1 MVKAGGLTPRRGF
14 ATLRLM
20 SRLRLLLLAIWVALL
35 AVPQPCP
42 APIVYR
48 PGEGFET
55 KGQAASQATPKKQ
68 LEYGIDLEKKQQWDD
83 ALASHRMLLRRWPT
97 SIHAADAQFH
107 IGYCQEQQRDYYK
120 AFLSYQ
126 KVIDTYQGFERFDE
140 VLQRQ
145 FKIGNLFLA
154 GERVKIWGIKTFP
167 SMDKAVEIFEK
178 VIKNGPYSDVAQQ
191 AQMAIG
197 YAREK
202 GKRYDD
208 AVAAYR
214 TLIEK
219 YPTSPLIEE
228 AYFNVA
234 LAFFK
239 AATKAEYDQGY
250 ANKAV
255 EAFNEYLVKFPSGS
269 KVAVAR
275 DHIARVQT
283 DQARGLFEIASYYD
297 KQRDSNAALV
307 YYNELIARHPQ
318 SSYAKNAQERV
329 ELLRRQVAL
338 QPSPTETKR

>member
-1 MVKAGGLTPRRGF
+1 
-14 ATLRLM
+14 M
-20 SRLRLLLLAIWVALL
+20 SRPRLLILVVWAALL
-35 AVPQPCP
+35 AVPQRCP

-55 KGQAASQATPKKQ
+55 KGQAESQVTPKSQ
-68 LEYGIDLEKKQQWDD
+68 LEYGIELEKKREWDD

-97 SIHAADAQFH
+97 SIHAPDAQFH
-107 IGYCQEQQRDYYK
+107 VGYCQEQQQDYFK

-126 KVIDTYQGFERFDE
+126 KVIDSYQGFDKFDE

-154 GERVKIWGIKTFP
+154 GERVKFMGIKTFP

-178 VIKNGPYSDVAQQ
+178 VIKNGPYSEVAQQ

-202 GKRYDD
+202 QKRYDD

-219 YPTSPLIEE
+219 YPASPLLEE

-234 LAFFK
+234 LTFFK

-255 EAFNEYLVKFPSGS
+255 EAFNEYLVKFPGGG
-269 KVAVAR
+269 KTAVAR
-275 DHIARVQT
+275 DYIVRVQT
-283 DQARGLFEIASYYD
+283 DQARGLYEVAHYYD
-297 KQRDSNAALV
+297 KQKDFSAALV
-307 YYNELIARHPQ
+307 YYNELIARHPK
-318 SSYAKNAQERV
+318 SSYAKQAQARM

-338 QPSPTETKR
+338 QPPPSETPR